1 MRLLALRTAPGAAH
15 GTVLAAIRTLL
26 ADGKAYSADELCA
39 LGIEHKLLAP
49 ATIPNYVR
57 NAIKTLLDRQRD
69 RGEKP
74 EFVLLRDG
82 RYRLDMP
89 VDAFAQHDDPE
100 PRDPAIEA
108 LIVRLQSSAYRRTPV
123 QPDDGPNIGAPFE
136 RDVAAAFEALGFRAK
151 RMGGE
156 GEPDVVAT
164 APLGDRA
171 YTVVVE
177 CKTVATAEN
186 QVRNPA
192 AQEAGRLRD
201 AVGGDYAVL
210 LGPDFAHAAEVDGEL
225 QTHRVALWTCD
236 DLTKLLRAHA
246 VHAIRWSLL
255 LPLFAPGRASDA
267 IAEFTL
273 LHVHGTRK
281 RAHVA
286 YRYVLEEGLAY
297 QELLSNAD
305 PLVQRTVAPLTVEA
319 LAVLVNER
327 LAHEHQLGR
336 VSLDDIRGA
345 VTYGAHP
352 LVDTISL
359 NAGRVTIEARWL
371 ERPSPKLCPSGRL
384 SNSWTRKLGD
394 SGSRHLCRI
403 SSRGANSAGKSVS
416 CAQHERLRVPS
427 RPR

>member
-1 MRLLALRTAPGAAH
+1 VPDAAGELMGLRADRTVPGGGH
-15 GTVLAAIRTLL
+15 GAVLAAIRTLL
-26 ADGKAYSADELCA
+26 ADGKAYSAEELCA

-89 VDAFAQHDDPE
+89 VDAFAGHDDPE
-100 PRDPAIEA
+100 PSNPAIEA
-108 LIVRLQSSAYRRTPV
+108 LIASLQSSAYRRTPA
-123 QPDDGPNIGAPFE
+123 QPGDGPNIGAPFE
-136 RDVAAAFEALGFRAK
+136 RDVAAAFGALGFRAK

-210 LGPDFAHAAEVDGEL
+210 LGPDFARAAEVDGEL
-225 QTHRVALWTCD
+225 QTHRVALWTCE
-236 DLTKLLRAHA
+236 DLIELLRTHA

-255 LPLFAPGRASDA
+255 VPLFAPGRASGA
-267 IAEFTL
+267 IAEFTQH
-273 LHVHGTRK
+273 HVHGDRK

-297 QELLSNAD
+297 QELLANAD
-305 PLVQRTVAPLTVEA
+305 PQVHRTVAPLTVEA

-327 LAHEHQLGR
+327 LAHENELGR
-336 VSLDDIRGA
+336 VSLDDIRRA
-345 VTYGAHP
+345 VAYGAHP
-352 LVDTISL
+352 LVDTLSL
-359 NAGRVTIEARWL
+359 DGDRVTIEARWL
-371 ERPSPKLCPSGRL
+371 ERP
-384 SNSWTRKLGD
+384 TRT
-394 SGSRHLCRI
+394 
-403 SSRGANSAGKSVS
+403 SST
-416 CAQHERLRVPS
+416 
-427 RPR
+427 